1 MAWGQWAASDR
12 ILCYEGPWPEAD
24 GQLDIEYLTAKDH
37 GQGLMGLLEIEY
49 FATKDHGLGLTDRL
63 NRILCY

>member
-1 MAWGQWAASDR
+1 M
-12 ILCYEGPWPEAD
+12 